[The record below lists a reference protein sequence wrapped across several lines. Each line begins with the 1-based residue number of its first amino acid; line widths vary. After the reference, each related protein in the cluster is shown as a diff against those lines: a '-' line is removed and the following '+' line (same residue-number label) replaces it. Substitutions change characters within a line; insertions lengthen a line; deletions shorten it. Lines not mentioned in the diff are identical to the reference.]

1 MHIPDGFLDLRT
13 ATATGVLAV
22 AAAAVSMRAV
32 GKSHPRTIPLMG
44 ITGAFIFAAQMV
56 NFPVG
61 PGTSGHLMGGTL
73 AALLLGPAEAVVTMT
88 AVLVVQCF
96 LFADGGVTA
105 LGANILNIGVA
116 APVLGGW
123 IATAPGRISDRASVR
138 LAAAM
143 FGGWFSTVAASALC
157 AGELAWSGTVPWSL
171 AFPAMV
177 NVHMVIGIGEA
188 AITGVVL
195 TAILRLR
202 PELASPSARAVPTE
216 DPSWGRTLRSATLA
230 AVVLTAGVLFVA
242 PFASPLPDG
251 LEKVASALGF
261 DHLAAEAHLS
271 TEILRDYTIPGMA
284 SAATST
290 LIAGAIGTVAVFG
303 LSLLLG
309 KVLSRNLGGR

>member
-1 MHIPDGFLDLRT
+1 MHIPDGFLDFKT
-13 ATATGVLAV
+13 ATAAGVLAV
-22 AAAAVSMRAV
+22 AAATVSMRSV

-61 PGTSGHLMGGTL
+61 PGTSGHLMGGAL
-73 AALLLGPAEAVVTMT
+73 AAVLLGPAEAVVTMT

-105 LGANILNIGVA
+105 LGANMLNIAVA

-123 IATAPGRISDRASVR
+123 IAMAPGRISDRASVR

-143 FGGWFSTVAASALC
+143 FGGWFSTVAAAALC

-177 NVHMVIGIGEA
+177 NVHMVIGLGEA

-195 TAILRLR
+195 AAILRLR
-202 PELASPSARAVPTE
+202 PELARPSARAVPPE
-216 DPSWGRTLRSATLA
+216 DPAWGTTLRSATLA
-230 AVVLTAGVLFVA
+230 AVVLTAVILFVA

-251 LEKVASALGF
+251 LERVASALGF
-261 DHLAAEAHLS
+261 DSLAAGVHPSA
-271 TEILRDYTIPGMA
+271 EILKDYTVPGMS
-284 SAATST
+284 SAAAST

-303 LSLLLG
+303 LSVFLG
-309 KVLSRNLGGR
+309 KVLSRNLGAR